1 MDGKHY
7 DREVAGV
14 EGVGGHEGGSG
25 LGEGGPQNIHAQTLS
40 SLITLNPDISQ
51 QIWAAQAQLGSSGHK
66 AFRAGVASV
75 RLAEQSRWGNIAYLR
90 TYLSI

>member
-25 LGEGGPQNIHAQTLS
+25 LGKGGH
-40 SLITLNPDISQ
+40 
-51 QIWAAQAQLGSSGHK
+51 
-66 AFRAGVASV
+66 
-75 RLAEQSRWGNIAYLR
+75 R
-90 TYLSI
+90 TFMDKH